1 MSNPAARTKRSRA
14 NKKISNSLVA
24 LSSAAVLAVYTAGYL
39 RTKPAA
45 DRLEVAAAQ
54 RRTVSVPPGI
64 AAAPAAVPPLA
75 PRPLVGQEPLV
86 GQLPAAPI
94 SGAPTRASNEGPSGT
109 GSSKTASSQTAPEPA
124 AVLSAAPAS
133 AAASA
138 PAPNDASTPQ
148 PSSTPPAMLAAELTA
163 SVAEPRTAKPV
174 AAPPVPPRG
183 EYNDGT
189 YRGWGYS
196 RHGDI
201 QASVVV
207 KGGRIVSADIAQCR
221 TRYSCNWVEYLPD
234 QVVSRQRA
242 LVDAVSGATESS
254 FAFED
259 AVTAALS
266 RAK

>member
-1 MSNPAARTKRSRA
+1 MTGPLPNPAARTKRSRA
-14 NKKISNSLVA
+14 NKKVSNSLVA

-45 DRLEVAAAQ
+45 DRLEVA
-54 RRTVSVPPGI
+54 
-64 AAAPAAVPPLA
+64 
-75 PRPLVGQEPLV
+75 
-86 GQLPAAPI
+86 
-94 SGAPTRASNEGPSGT
+94 
-109 GSSKTASSQTAPEPA
+109 TASSRTASSRTFPEPA
-124 AVLSAAPAS
+124 AVLSAV
-133 AAASA
+133 
-138 PAPNDASTPQ
+138 PAPTPALNDASTPQ
-148 PSSTPPAMLAAELTA
+148 PSSTPPAMPAAELTA
-163 SVAEPRTAKPV
+163 SVTEPRTAEPV
-174 AAPPVPPRG
+174 AVPPVPPRG
-183 EYNDGT
+183 EYNDGI

-234 QVVSRQRA
+234 QIVSRQRA